1 MTTPAVESGSKT
13 RDRSSEKS
21 IDKSTVRATVFG
33 HLSGTVLIPTVRAL
47 WEWGVFHMLGSDS
60 GGVAFDQIVRDTRA
74 NRGYLR
80 VALRLLVACGWLSQC
95 VAGDGSNSYALTV
108 DGKTALQIAPAL
120 CTHAAGVIPF
130 GIRLDALLFG
140 NEPDDAFTFVADY
153 AERAQHRWFL
163 TPSASSEEAI
173 VYQRIRGHLDGLLAG
188 PAMVTLSRR
197 GTFRQLEG
205 GFVALDD
212 LGGNPSRLRSIFEF
226 LAVLG
231 WAEIS
236 FNQVGQTQIRLT
248 PEGQYAAQIAT
259 SYGVPVSYYPL
270 TNRLP
275 RLLFGDANLPRVDP
289 SGAEVLVDR
298 GMNVWGSGGAHKTYF
313 KKVDE
318 IVLEIFN
325 RPLAEQPA
333 GICDMGCGD
342 AAFLD
347 HLYRVVTEQ
356 SLRGRALDT
365 HPLVMVGAD
374 FNEIAREISKQTL
387 LTSGVPRF
395 YVIHG
400 DISRPDLLARDFT
413 ELGLDI
419 RDFLHVRS
427 FLDHN
432 RPYRAPEGY
441 VKGSRNRIMSGAY
454 SDRGEEIP
462 PDVLEENLVR
472 HLRGWASYTTRF
484 GLLLLELHTLPPERT
499 AANPDWTPAVA
510 YDGVHGY
517 SDQYLVETPVF
528 EACAREA
535 GLIPDPFHHAQY
547 PPSELATVSVDLF
560 RGT

>member
-1 MTTPAVESGSKT
+1 MTAATFEPNKSP
-13 RDRSSEKS
+13 DRAPEKS

-33 HLSGTVLIPTVRAL
+33 HLSGTVLIPTVKAL

-60 GGVAFDQIVRDTRA
+60 GGVAFDQIALDTRA

-95 VAGDGSNSYALTV
+95 VAGDGSNSYALTA

-120 CTHAAGVIPF
+120 YSHAACMIPH
-130 GIRLDALLFG
+130 GMRLDSLLFG
-140 NEPDDAFTFVADY
+140 DEPDQAFAFVAAY
-153 AERAQHRWFL
+153 VERAQQRWFL
-163 TPSASSEEAI
+163 TPSASPEEAI
-173 VYQRIRGHLDGLLAG
+173 VYKRVRGHLDGLLAG
-188 PAMVTLSRR
+188 PAMVALSRHAVLN
-197 GTFRQLEG
+197 QLG
-205 GFVALDD
+205 SGSAGLDD
-212 LGGNPSRLRSIFEF
+212 LGGDPSRLRSIFEF
-226 LAVLG
+226 LSVLH
-231 WAEIS
+231 WAELS
-236 FNQVGQTQIRLT
+236 GNRVRLT

-259 SYGVPVSYYPL
+259 SYGVPVSYFPL

-275 RLLFGDANLPRVDP
+275 GLLFGDAKLPRVDP

-325 RPLAEQPA
+325 RPLEEQPA

-342 AAFLD
+342 AAFLE
-347 HLYRVVTEQ
+347 HLYRVVSEQ
-356 SLRGRALDT
+356 SERGRTLDSR
-365 HPLVMVGAD
+365 PLILVGAD
-374 FNEIAREISKQTL
+374 FNEIAREISKRTL
-387 LTSGVPRF
+387 LTAGVPRF
-395 YVIHG
+395 HIIHG

-432 RPYRAPEGY
+432 RPYHAPEDY
-441 VKGSRNRIMSGAY
+441 VKGSRNRIVSGAY

-462 PDVLEENLVR
+462 PDVLEENLVL
-472 HLRGWASYTTRF
+472 HLRGWAPYTTRF

-499 AANPDWTPAVA
+499 AANLDWTPAVA

-517 SDQYLVETPVF
+517 SDQYLVEAPVF

-535 GLIPDPFHHAQY
+535 GLVPDPFHHTQY